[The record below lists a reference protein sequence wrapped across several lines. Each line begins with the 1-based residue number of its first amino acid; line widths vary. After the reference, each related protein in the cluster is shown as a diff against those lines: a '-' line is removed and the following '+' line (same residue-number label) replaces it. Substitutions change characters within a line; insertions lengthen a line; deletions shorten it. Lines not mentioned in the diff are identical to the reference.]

1 MDTPPTPPVRPGRT
15 LGLGILAHVDAGK
28 TSLTE
33 RLLLHAGVI
42 AELGSV
48 DDGSTQTDTLAL
60 ERDRGITIKAAVV
73 SFELGRPGDPD
84 PLTVN
89 LVDTPGHSD
98 FIAEVER
105 SLAVLDGAVL
115 VVSAVEGV
123 QAQTRV
129 LMRALRRLRIPTVL
143 FVNKVDRSG
152 ARTEVVL
159 REVVDRL
166 GVTPVPLGR
175 VVDEGTRAAAVVP
188 DGLADLGLPARGPA
202 EREDAEPEGGDR
214 DAAAA
219 RERVVE
225 ALSRADDR
233 LLADWLDAPHRV
245 DASRLRA
252 ALGEQ
257 TRRGLVCPVL
267 LGSAMTGAG
276 VEDLAQALPDL
287 LPARTPDPDAPL
299 AATVFA
305 VQRGASGEKVALVSV
320 TSGSLAVRDRVLVHD
335 GRTEWSPAPDPDP
348 RHTTSASGDDGARCR
363 EERVTG
369 LSVHARGEVRRVAR
383 VPAGRIA
390 RVVGLE
396 RARIGDLVGDA
407 ALARPLVHEFSPPT
421 LETVVEACDP
431 AERALLH
438 TALTRLAEQD
448 PLIDLRHDEVR
459 GETHVSL
466 YGEVQKEVIGATLEA
481 EYAVAARFST
491 TSVICRERVTGS
503 GAAFELID
511 VAPNPFL
518 ATVGLRV
525 DPGPPGSGVRFS
537 LEVELG
543 SMPASFFTAV
553 EDTVRATLGQG
564 LHGWPVTDCVVT
576 MTHSGYWPRQSHMHQ
591 KFDPS
596 MSSTAGDFRA
606 LTPLVLMEA
615 VRLAGTAVEEP
626 VHRFDL
632 EVPSDVLGAA
642 LSMLGHV
649 RASPRETAV
658 LGPVTRLR
666 GEVPAERLHELQQRV
681 PGLTSGLGDL
691 VTAFDGYR
699 PVVGPAPT
707 RSRTDLDP
715 LHRREYLLRL
725 AGKLSAQPHSSERPT
740 TLE

>member
-1 MDTPPTPPVRPGRT
+1 MRPGRT

-60 ERDRGITIKAAVV
+60 ERARGITIKAAVV
-73 SFELGRPGDPD
+73 SFELGEPDDPV
-84 PLTVN
+84 TVN

-129 LMRALRRLRIPTVL
+129 LMRALKRLRIPTVL
-143 FVNKVDRSG
+143 FVNKVDRTG
-152 ARTEVVL
+152 ARTDEVM
-159 REVVDRL
+159 REVVERL
-166 GVTPVPLGR
+166 AVTPVPLGR
-175 VVDEGTRAAAVVP
+175 VVDEGTRGATVVP
-188 DGLADLGLPARGPA
+188 DGLAVLGLADGA
-202 EREDAEPEGGDR
+202 TSDLDGTEP
-214 DAAAA
+214 A
-219 RERVVE
+219 RERLVE

-233 LLADWLDAPHRV
+233 LLADWVDAPHRI
-245 DASRLRA
+245 DGNRLSA
-252 ALGEQ
+252 VLDEQ
-257 TRRGLVCPVL
+257 TRRGLACPVL
-267 LGSAMTGAG
+267 LGSAMTGVG
-276 VEDLAQALPDL
+276 VEDLARALPDL
-287 LPARTPDPDAPL
+287 LPARTPDPEAPL

-305 VQRGASGEKVALVSV
+305 IQRGDAGEKAALVSV
-320 TSGSLAVRDRVLVHD
+320 TSGSLAVRDRVVVHD
-335 GRTEWSPAPDPDP
+335 GRTVGTVGTMGTNRGT
-348 RHTTSASGDDGARCR
+348 RHTPSVPGDDDVRCR

-369 LSVHARGEVRRVAR
+369 LSVHARGAVRRVAR

-396 RARIGDLVGDA
+396 RARIGDLVGDV

-421 LETVVEACDP
+421 LETVVEARDP

-466 YGEVQKEVIGATLEA
+466 YGEVQKEVIGATLVA
-481 EYAVAARFST
+481 EYAVAASFST
-491 TSVICRERVTGS
+491 TTVICRERVTGS
-503 GAAFELID
+503 GAAFEVID

-525 DPGPPGSGVRFS
+525 DPGPPGSGVRVA

-564 LHGWPVTDCVVT
+564 LHGWLVTDCVVT

-591 KFDPS
+591 KFDAS

-615 VRLAGTAVEEP
+615 LRLAGTAVEEP

-632 EVPSDVLGAA
+632 ELPSDVLGAA
-642 LSMLGHV
+642 LTMLGHV
-649 RASPRETAV
+649 RATPRETTV

-699 PVVGPAPT
+699 PVVGPPPT

-725 AGKLSAQPHSSERPT
+725 AGKL
-740 TLE
+740 

>member
-1 MDTPPTPPVRPGRT
+1 MDTPPTPPARPGRA

-42 AELGSV
+42 AEPGSV

-60 ERDRGITIKAAVV
+60 ERARGITIKAAVV
-73 SFELGRPGDPD
+73 SFELGPADDPV
-84 PLTVN
+84 TVN

-152 ARTEVVL
+152 ARTDAVL

-166 GVTPVPLGR
+166 DVTPVPLGR
-175 VVDEGTRAAAVVP
+175 VVDEGTRGAAVVP
-188 DGLADLGLPARGPA
+188 DGLAALGLAALGRA
-202 EREDAEPEGGDR
+202 ERDGGDQVT
-214 DAAAA
+214 AAA

-225 ALSRADDR
+225 ALSRVDDR
-233 LLADWLDAPHRV
+233 LLADWVEAPHRI
-245 DASRLRA
+245 DGRRLRTV
-252 ALGEQ
+252 LGDQ
-257 TRRGLVCPVL
+257 TVRGLVCPVL
-267 LGSAMTGAG
+267 VGSAMTGVG
-276 VEDLAQALPDL
+276 VEDLARALPHL
-287 LPARTPDPDAPL
+287 LPTPAPDPDAPL
-299 AATVFA
+299 AGTVFA
-305 VQRGASGEKVALVSV
+305 IQRGGSGEKVALVSV

-335 GRTEWSPAPDPDP
+335 GRADPADPADPGTRHTPSAPDD
-348 RHTTSASGDDGARCR
+348 RGERRGDARCR

-369 LSVHARGEVRRVAR
+369 LSVHVRGEVERVPR

-396 RARIGDLVGDA
+396 RARIGDLVGDVRI
-407 ALARPLVHEFSPPT
+407 ARPLVHEFSPPT
-421 LETVVEACDP
+421 LETVVEARDP
-431 AERALLH
+431 ADRARLH
-438 TALTRLAEQD
+438 TALTHLAEQD

-481 EYAVAARFST
+481 DFGVEATFST
-491 TSVICRERVTGS
+491 TTVICRERVTGS
-503 GAAFELID
+503 GAAFEVID
-511 VAPNPFL
+511 VPPNPFL

-525 DPGPPGSGVRFS
+525 DPAPSGCGVRFA

-553 EDTVRATLGQG
+553 EDTVHATLGQG
-564 LHGWPVTDCVVT
+564 LQGWPVTDCVVT

-591 KFDPS
+591 KFDKS
-596 MSSTAGDFRA
+596 MSSTAGDFRT

-615 VRLAGTAVEEP
+615 LRLAGTAVEEP

-632 EVPSDVLGAA
+632 EVPSEVLGAA
-642 LSMLGHV
+642 LTMLGHV
-649 RASPRETAV
+649 RATPRATAV

-691 VTAFDGYR
+691 ACSFDGYR
-699 PVVGPAPT
+699 PVTGRPPV

-715 LHRREYLLRL
+715 LHRREYLLRV
-725 AGKLSAQPHSSERPT
+725 AGKL
-740 TLE
+740 

>member
-1 MDTPPTPPVRPGRT
+1 MHTPPSPAAPGRT
-15 LGLGILAHVDAGK
+15 LNLGILAHVDAGK

-48 DDGSTQTDTLAL
+48 DAGSTQTDTLAL
-60 ERDRGITIKAAVV
+60 ERARGITIKAAVV
-73 SFELGRPGDPD
+73 SFELGSADDPV
-84 PLTVN
+84 TVN

-115 VVSAVEGV
+115 VVSAVEAV

-129 LMRALRRLRIPTVL
+129 LMRALRRLHIPTVL
-143 FVNKVDRSG
+143 FVNKVDRAG
-152 ARTEVVL
+152 ARTDAVL
-159 REVVDRL
+159 REVVERL

-175 VVDEGTRAAAVVP
+175 VAGEGTRAASVVH
-188 DGLADLGLPARGPA
+188 DGLAALGLADHHGSADLDDLGTGA
-202 EREDAEPEGGDR
+202 GDDR
-214 DAAAA
+214 ASPV
-219 RERVVE
+219 ELIVE

-233 LLADWLDAPHRV
+233 LLTDWVDAPHRV
-245 DASRLRA
+245 GRQRLRA
-252 ALGEQ
+252 TLQDQ
-257 TRRGLVCPVL
+257 TRRGIACPVL
-267 LGSAMTGAG
+267 MGSAMTGAG
-276 VEDLAQALPDL
+276 VDDVADALPHL
-287 LPARTPDPDAPL
+287 LPNPALDPDGPL

-305 VQRGASGEKVALVSV
+305 IQRGDAGEKVALVSL
-320 TSGSLAVRDRVLVHD
+320 TSGSLAVRDRVAVHD
-335 GRTEWSPAPDPDP
+335 GRTVDAEAAT
-348 RHTTSASGDDGARCR
+348 RHTPSDDVCPR
-363 EERVTG
+363 EEKVTG
-369 LSVHARGEVRRVAR
+369 LSVHVRGGVERVSR
-383 VPAGRIA
+383 VVAGRIA

-407 ALARPLVHEFSPPT
+407 RLARPLVHEFSPPT
-421 LETVVEACDP
+421 LETVVEARDP
-431 AERALLH
+431 ADRATLH
-438 TALTRLAEQD
+438 TALTRLSEQD
-448 PLIDLRHDEVR
+448 PLIDLRHDELR

-491 TSVICRERVTGS
+491 TTVICRERVVGS
-503 GAAFELID
+503 GAAVELID
-511 VAPNPFL
+511 VPPNPFL

-525 DPGPPGSGVRFS
+525 DAGPAGSGVRFA

-564 LHGWPVTDCVVT
+564 LRGWPVTDCVVT

-591 KFDPS
+591 KFDKA

-606 LTPLVLMEA
+606 LTPLVLMA
-615 VRLAGTAVEEP
+615 ALRRADTAVEEP

-642 LSMLGHV
+642 LTMLGHV
-649 RASPRETAV
+649 RATPRETEV
-658 LGPVTRLR
+658 LGAVTRLR

-691 VTAFDGYR
+691 VCAFDGYR
-699 PVVGPAPT
+699 PVLGRAPE

-715 LHRREYLLRL
+715 LHRREYLLRV
-725 AGKLSAQPHSSERPT
+725 AGKL
-740 TLE
+740 

>member
-1 MDTPPTPPVRPGRT
+1 MDTPPTPPLRPGRT

-42 AELGSV
+42 TELGSV

-60 ERDRGITIKAAVV
+60 ERARGITIKAAVV
-73 SFELGRPGDPD
+73 SFELGGPDDPV
-84 PLTVN
+84 TVN

-129 LMRALRRLRIPTVL
+129 LMRALQRLRIPTVL

-152 ARTEVVL
+152 ARTDAVL
-159 REVVDRL
+159 QEVVDRL
-166 GVTPVPLGR
+166 GVTPVPLVR
-175 VVDEGTRAAAVVP
+175 VVDEGTRGAAVVP
-188 DGLADLGLPARGPA
+188 DGLMALGLAARGPV
-202 EREDAEPEGGDR
+202 EREGADR
-214 DAAAA
+214 ATAAA

-225 ALSRADDR
+225 ALSREDDR

-245 DASRLRA
+245 DGSRLRA
-252 ALGEQ
+252 GLGEQ
-257 TRRGLVCPVL
+257 TGRGLVCPVL
-267 LGSAMTGAG
+267 HGSAMTGAG
-276 VEDLAQALPDL
+276 VEELAVALPHL
-287 LPARTPDPDAPL
+287 LPARTPDPEAPL

-305 VQRGASGEKVALVSV
+305 VQRGGAGEKVALVSV
-320 TSGSLAVRDRVLVHD
+320 TSGCLAVRDRVLVHD
-335 GRTEWSPAPDPDP
+335 GRTVGTIASDPGT
-348 RHTTSASGDDGARCR
+348 RHTPSVSGDDDARCR
-363 EERVTG
+363 EERITG
-369 LSVHARGEVRRVAR
+369 LSVHARGGVQRVAR

-396 RARIGDLVGDA
+396 LARIGDLVGDA

-421 LETVVEACDP
+421 LETVVEACDA
-431 AERALLH
+431 AERATLH

-481 EYAVAARFST
+481 EYAVTARFST
-491 TSVICRERVTGS
+491 TTVICRERVTGS
-503 GAAFELID
+503 AAAFEVID

-525 DPGPPGSGVRFS
+525 DPGPPGSGVCFA

-564 LHGWPVTDCVVT
+564 LHGWPVNHCVVT

-591 KFDPS
+591 KFDAS

-615 VRLAGTAVEEP
+615 LRLAGTAVEEP

-649 RASPRETAV
+649 RATPRETAV
-658 LGPVTRLR
+658 LGPVTRLQ
-666 GEVPAERLHELQQRV
+666 GEVPAGRLHELQQRV

-725 AGKLSAQPHSSERPT
+725 AGKL
-740 TLE
+740 

>member
-1 MDTPPTPPVRPGRT
+1 MRPRT
-15 LGLGILAHVDAGK
+15 TNLGILAHVDAGK

-42 AELGSV
+42 GELGSV

-60 ERDRGITIKAAVV
+60 ERARGITIKAAVV
-73 SFELGRPGDPD
+73 SFELATVDPGR

-129 LMRALRRLRIPTVL
+129 LFRALRRLRIPTLL
-143 FVNKVDRSG
+143 FVNKVDRAG
-152 ARTEVVL
+152 ACTEQVL
-159 REVVDRL
+159 RQVVERL
-166 GVTPVPLGR
+166 GVTPVLLAHGI
-175 VVDEGTRAAAVVP
+175 DEGTRSVTVMR
-188 DGLADLGLPARGPA
+188 DGLEAVGLGRRVTGTGN
-202 EREDAEPEGGDR
+202 DAGTDPHS
-214 DAAAA
+214 AA

-233 LLADWLDAPHRV
+233 LLEDWLDRPERV
-245 DASRLRA
+245 DERRLRRV
-252 ALGEQ
+252 LTEQ
-257 TRRGLVCPVL
+257 TRRGLACPVL

-276 VEDLAQALPDL
+276 VEDLAHALPAL
-287 LPARTPDPDAPL
+287 LPTTAPDPDAPL
-299 AATVFA
+299 AGTVFA
-305 VQRGASGEKVALVSV
+305 VQRGPAGEKVSLVNV
-320 TSGSLAVRDRVLVHD
+320 TSGSLAVRDRVAVHD
-335 GRTEWSPAPDPDP
+335 GRALEVATPEEGAEGVEGGKRAGTAYED
-348 RHTTSASGDDGARCR
+348 TASRD
-363 EERVTG
+363 ERVTA
-369 LSVHARGEVRRVAR
+369 LAVHAYGDVSRVAR

-396 RARIGDLVGDA
+396 RARIGDLVGDVR
-407 ALARPLVHEFSPPT
+407 LARPLVHEFSPPT
-421 LETVVEACDP
+421 LETVVEPKDP
-431 AERALLH
+431 SDRARLQ

-481 EYAVAARFST
+481 EHGVPATFST
-491 TSVICRERVTGS
+491 TTVICRERVTGS
-503 GAAFELID
+503 GAAFELIG
-511 VAPNPFL
+511 VAPNPFN

-525 DPGPPGSGVRFS
+525 DAAPAGTGVRFA

-543 SMPASFFTAV
+543 SMPPAFFTAV
-553 EDTVRATLGQG
+553 EDTVHATLGQG
-564 LHGWPVTDCVVT
+564 LDGWPVTDCVVT

-591 KFDPS
+591 KFDKT
-596 MSSTAGDFRA
+596 MSSTAGDFRN
-606 LTPLVLMEA
+606 LTRLVLMESL
-615 VRLAGTAVEEP
+615 RLAGTVVEEP

-642 LSMLGHV
+642 LTMLGHV
-649 RASPRETAV
+649 RATPRETEV
-658 LGPVTRLR
+658 LGHVTRVR
-666 GEVPAERLHELQQRV
+666 GEVPAESLHELQQRV

-691 VTAFDGYR
+691 VCTFDGYR
-699 PVVGPAPT
+699 PVSGPRPS
-707 RSRTDLDP
+707 RPRTDLDP
-715 LHRREYLLRL
+715 LHRREYLLRI
-725 AGKLSAQPHSSERPT
+725 AGKL
-740 TLE
+740 